1 MKDRTMSW
9 TFTRGFALAVAASPA
24 LAHEGHGL
32 AGGHWHATDAFGF
45 VAVIAGVAAVMWWRG
60 RK

>member
-1 MKDRTMSW
+1 MNKLLAAAA
-9 TFTRGFALAVAASPA
+9 ALTATWAQ
-24 LAHEGHGL
+24 AHEGHGL
-32 AGGHWHATDAFGF
+32 SGAHWHATDAFGF

>member
-1 MKDRTMSW
+1 MSW

-32 AGGHWHATDAFGF
+32 AGGHWHATDTFGF

>member
-1 MKDRTMSW
+1 MKAITA
-9 TFTRGFALAVAASPA
+9 TALAFMAMASQ
-24 LAHEGHGL
+24 AHEGHGL
-32 AGGHWHATDAFGF
+32 SGAHWHATDAFGF